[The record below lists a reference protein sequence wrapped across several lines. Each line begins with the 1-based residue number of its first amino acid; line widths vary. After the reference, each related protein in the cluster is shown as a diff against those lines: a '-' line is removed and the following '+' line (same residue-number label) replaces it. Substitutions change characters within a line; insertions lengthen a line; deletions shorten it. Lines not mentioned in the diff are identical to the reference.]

1 MDTDSGR
8 TRELEED
15 LLEQLLEAQE
25 RILTSGPENAAAAQM
40 HFMNVL
46 QRFKD
51 VRLNLVADPSR
62 ASAGEV

>member
-1 MDTDSGR
+1 MDTDSGH

-25 RILTSGPENAAAAQM
+25 GILTLGQENAAAAQM
-40 HFMNVL
+40 HFMKVL

-51 VRLNLVADPSR
+51 VRLNLDEEAKSVR
-62 ASAGEV
+62 